1 MSITR
6 YHIAAVTMTLLGAM
20 VPGCT
25 QQQAPRLPV
34 PDEAPVG
41 ESDFDKAAD
50 RPPTLKTLYVMAK
63 LYASRGK
70 DAEAEAALQRVIA
83 ENPTFIPAYCEM
95 AEAQLRQRR
104 TDDAIKTLNSGLKAS
119 PRDAIL
125 LNDLGM
131 CHLLKNDYANALSA
145 FKLALSVRPDDERYC
160 SNAAVALGM
169 LGRYDEAL
177 AAYAAILPPA
187 DAHYNLGVICESRR
201 DPERAA
207 IEFRKSID
215 LQSQQRATSDAAL
228 KARTLGALAAAE
240 RANEIRR
247 QQAASAAAAK
257 ALDAAAAPAK
267 PAEIP

>member
-6 YHIAAVTMTLLGAM
+6 FHIAVVTVTLLAAF
-20 VPGCT
+20 VSGCA
-25 QQQAPRLPV
+25 QQAPRLPV

-50 RPPTLKTLYVMAK
+50 RPPTAKTLYVMAK

-83 ENPTFIPAYCEM
+83 ENPTFIAAYCEM
-95 AEAQLRQRR
+95 AETQLRQRR
-104 TDDAIKTLNSGLKAS
+104 TNDAIATLNRGLKAS
-119 PRDAIL
+119 ARDPIL

-145 FKLALSVRPDDERYC
+145 FQQALTVRPDDARYR
-160 SNAAVALGM
+160 SNAAMALGM

-177 AAYAAILPPA
+177 AAYSTILPPA

-215 LQSQQRATSDAAL
+215 LQSRQRAESDAAL

-257 ALDAAAAPAK
+257 AVDAATAPAK